1 MKKDSLEEAVT
12 ICVNAICSSNIDMED
27 KIELMLNIDKFLS
40 PDLYDSN
47 IEVLNCVKDLI
58 SKKYDLNNNH
68 KIK

>member
-58 SKKYDLNNNH
+58 SKKYDLNNSH